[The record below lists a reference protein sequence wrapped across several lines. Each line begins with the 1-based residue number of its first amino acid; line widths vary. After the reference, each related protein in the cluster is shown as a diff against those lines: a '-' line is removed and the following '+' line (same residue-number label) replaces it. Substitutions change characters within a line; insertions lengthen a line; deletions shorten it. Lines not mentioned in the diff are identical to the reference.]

1 MAWGG
6 HALLHQPLDYFQ
18 SNQFWP
24 LPDSLAFS
32 DALAGY
38 APAGIFGSGVHAAV
52 VRYDLLFLFAFA
64 LAFVGA
70 HLLARELGAPPWAAA
85 VAGAAFAY
93 APWRLEQ
100 DGHMHVIS
108 SGGIPLALF
117 LLLRG
122 YRTGRGG
129 MVFAGWVVA
138 AWQVSLGFTLGL
150 QLGYLLALLAIGA
163 AVVWWRRGRPALPPR
178 LVRATAAG
186 VIVLA
191 VVTAWIAVPF
201 VRVQRDH
208 PESHRSVSDVAAFSG
223 PVTMFAAASKHD
235 AVWGGATASVRDALP
250 FIPEQTLFPGLAVLA
265 LAIAGLGSP
274 AYRRPVRIGLGVGV
288 LAFALLSLGF
298 RDDGWGWLF
307 PYRWLYE
314 VVPGWQGIRVP
325 GRLNTLTSL
334 GLALLAAA
342 GAARLTRRGGG
353 LAAVAGPLL
362 VAVVLVEG
370 GGFGYPH
377 PRVPVEPAGERA
389 APAPQLHLPVAADDN
404 RRYLLWS
411 TDGFPD
417 MVNGRSSFIPRQF
430 LAVTA
435 RGDRLPRRGV
445 GRAAAAPGRAQRGPA
460 PRAPAG
466 HALGGL
472 ALTPR
477 GRPGAHPDGDP
488 AARRVPA
495 GGLTRGA
502 RRPPRRPAPARR
514 RPRRRRR
521 GPQAARCGRS
531 CPRATSMPRTHRS
544 PKVPDSTPGDQG
556 PGAQRSD
563 RERQVAADR
572 QRPGGACGQPDGERH
587 RGEHRRHRPP
597 AVVAAQDADDR
608 VLEVA
613 GVDARDPLVLL
624 AGCRSAGS

>member
-1 MAWGG
+1 MPSAPRGRPAATLAAVPGPADGAVALSRREVALVALGAALLSVAMFWPLALHLGRDIPLDLGDPLSQTWQVAWGG
-6 HALLHQPLDYFQ
+6 HALAHQPLDYFQ

-38 APAGIFGSGVHAAV
+38 APAGVFGSGVHAAV
-52 VRYDLLFLFAFA
+52 VHYDLLFLFAFA
-64 LAFVGA
+64 LAFLGA

-100 DGHMHVIS
+100 GGHMHVIS

-129 MVFAGWVVA
+129 MVFAGWAVA
-138 AWQVSLGFTLGL
+138 AWQISLGFTLGL
-150 QLGYLLALLAIGA
+150 QLGYLLALLTVIA
-163 AVVWWRRGRPALPPR
+163 AVAWWRRGRPVLPPR
-178 LVRATAAG
+178 LVRPTVAG
-186 VIVLA
+186 VVVLA

-201 VRVQRDH
+201 IRVQRDH

-235 AVWGGATASVRDALP
+235 AAWGGATAAVRDDLP
-250 FIPEQTLFPGLAVLA
+250 FVPEQTLFPGLAILVLA
-265 LAIAGLGSP
+265 IVGLGSP

-288 LAFALLSLGF
+288 LAFAVLSLGF

-314 VVPGWQGIRVP
+314 VLPGWQGIRVP

-342 GAARLTRRGGG
+342 GAARLARRGGG
-353 LAAVAGPLL
+353 LAAIAGPLL

-377 PRVPVEPAGERA
+377 PRVPAEPAGERA

-411 TDGFPD
+411 TDGFPE

-430 LAVTA
+430 LEITGAVTGFPDAASVA
-435 RGDRLPRRGV
+435 RLRRLGVRSVVLHRDRLRGTPW
-445 GRAAAAPGRAQRGPA
+445 AAWPSRPVD
-460 PRAPAG
+460 
-466 HALGGL
+466 GL
-472 ALTPR
+472 
-477 GRPGAHPDGDP
+477 
-488 AARRVPA
+488 
-495 GGLTRGA
+495 GLTR
-502 RRPPRRPAPARR
+502 
-514 RPRRRRR
+514 
-521 GPQAARCGRS
+521 
-531 CPRATSMPRTHRS
+531 TVT
-544 PKVPDSTPGDQG
+544 
-556 PGAQRSD
+556 QR
-563 RERQVAADR
+563 
-572 QRPGGACGQPDGERH
+572 
-587 RGEHRRHRPP
+587 
-597 AVVAAQDADDR
+597 
-608 VLEVA
+608 
-613 GVDARDPLVLL
+613 LVTYRL
-624 AGCRSAGS
+624 AG

>member
-1 MAWGG
+1 MPSGPRGRPAATLAAVPGPGDGAVALSRREVALVALGAALLSVAMFWPLALHLGRDIPLDLGDPLSQTWQVAWGG

-38 APAGIFGSGVHAAV
+38 APAGVFGSGVHAAV

-64 LAFVGA
+64 LAFLGA

-100 DGHMHVIS
+100 GGHMHVIS

-129 MVFAGWVVA
+129 MVFAGWAVA

-150 QLGYLLALLAIGA
+150 QLGYLLALLAVLA
-163 AVVWWRRGRPALPPR
+163 AVAWWRRGRPALPPR

-186 VIVLA
+186 VIVLV

-201 VRVQRDH
+201 VRVQADH

-235 AVWGGATASVRDALP
+235 AVWGGATAEVRDDLP
-250 FIPEQTLFPGLAVLA
+250 FVPEQTLFPGLAILA

-288 LAFALLSLGF
+288 LAFAVLSLGF
-298 RDDGWGWLF
+298 RDDAWGWMF

-314 VVPGWQGIRVP
+314 VLPGWQGIRVP

-342 GAARLTRRGGG
+342 GAARLARRGGG
-353 LAAVAGPLL
+353 LAAIAGPLL
-362 VAVVLVEG
+362 VVVVLAEG

-377 PRVPVEPAGERA
+377 PRVPAEPAGARA

-430 LAVTA
+430 LAITSAVTGFPDAASVA
-435 RGDRLPRRGV
+435 RLRRLGVRSVVLHRDRLRGTPW
-445 GRAAAAPGRAQRGPA
+445 AAWPSRPVDG
-460 PRAPAG
+460 
-466 HALGGL
+466 LG
-472 ALTPR
+472 LTR
-477 GRPGAHPDGDP
+477 DGDP
-488 AARRVPA
+488 AARHLPA
-495 GGLTRGA
+495 GGLTPVA
-502 RRPPRRPAPARR
+502 PQPRRPRAPGPRRLRPRRPA
-514 RPRRRRR
+514 RR
-521 GPQAARCGRS
+521 GCRCG
-531 CPRATSMPRTHRS
+531 
-544 PKVPDSTPGDQG
+544 
-556 PGAQRSD
+556 
-563 RERQVAADR
+563 
-572 QRPGGACGQPDGERH
+572 
-587 RGEHRRHRPP
+587 
-597 AVVAAQDADDR
+597 
-608 VLEVA
+608 
-613 GVDARDPLVLL
+613 
-624 AGCRSAGS
+624 